1 MEKLVLPNFADMWY
15 SSVLSLEVKDAIM
28 ERWQRAFAEN
38 DKDFK
43 ELFGVKKEIFLQ
55 MHDIL
60 TADTLERRKKED
72 DDPHSPP
79 ATNCS

>member
-1 MEKLVLPNFADMWY
+1 
-15 SSVLSLEVKDAIM
+15 M
-28 ERWQRAFAEN
+28 ERWRRAFAEN

-60 TADTLERRKKED
+60 TAAALKLSLRSLRLKKDLTAKNANGYAKKGFATL
-72 DDPHSPP
+72 
-79 ATNCS
+79 TT

>member
-1 MEKLVLPNFADMWY
+1 MKP
-15 SSVLSLEVKDAIM
+15 
-28 ERWQRAFAEN
+28 ERWQRAFSQH

-60 TADTLERRKKED
+60 TADYEARRRKGC
-72 DDPHSPP
+72 PRPVLSIGTQILGIIHLI
-79 ATNCS
+79 TL